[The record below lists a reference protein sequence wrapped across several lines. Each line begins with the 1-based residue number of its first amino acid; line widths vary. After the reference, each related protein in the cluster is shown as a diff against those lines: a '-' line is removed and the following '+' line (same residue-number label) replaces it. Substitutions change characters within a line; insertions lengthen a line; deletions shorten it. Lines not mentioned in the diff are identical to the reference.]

1 MDVVG
6 YLLVSRWPDA
16 RARHARASI
25 VTRRKLVQFTWDVL
39 PQLPYSVDLARS
51 GYHLE
56 DRKSELERFFSQKTV
71 RFYIDGTTKLPQRWR
86 KVIGRNAAQIENN
99 AREGE
104 NVCFSAA
111 VKTERAF
118 PMIFNAIVRATSG
131 VGRGKQKIRLLGTWW
146 MQRIRGIGWR
156 TFGSKANLHW
166 PLLELAFTLWQSIWR
181 LWIRSQ
187 SRAFV

>member
-56 DRKSELERFFSQKTV
+56 DRKSELEGFFFQKTM

-99 AREGE
+99 AS
-104 NVCFSAA
+104 FSAA

-118 PMIFNAIVRATSG
+118 PMIFNAIVRATSR
-131 VGRGKQKIRLLGTWW
+131 VGRGKQKIRLLDTWW